1 MTKLIYPVQGKYLH
15 IKNIGTCVMVRNCV
29 ETHYE
34 KHELRCYSFCG
45 EDTRSWKF
53 HSINS
58 ILTFYAYLLN
68 HMGFDGFKLRFKER
82 LKIKNIGDPSRSSHP
97 KFKKHLSPPS

>member
-15 IKNIGTCVMVRNCV
+15 VKTIGTCVVVRDYV

-34 KHELRCYSFCG
+34 KEELRCYSFCG
-45 EDTRSWKF
+45 RDVKSWHF
-53 HSINS
+53 NSINS
-58 ILTFYAYLLN
+58 VLTFYAYMLN
-68 HMGFDGFKLRFKER
+68 HMGINDFKLRLKQK